1 MTGTLISFLYT
12 NTLRVLMNDKKI
24 IEYFGYFILALG
36 LIFYFSWATL
46 YNAFFDV
53 GVYTMTIVLVLFGIL
68 TIFLGRSK
76 EQS

>member
-1 MTGTLISFLYT
+1 
-12 NTLRVLMNDKKI
+12 MNDKKI
-24 IEYFGYFILALG
+24 IEYFGFFLLALG
-36 LIFYFSWATL
+36 LVFYFAWATL

-76 EQS
+76 D